1 MCCLQE
7 THFKYNDTGK
17 LKAEGWEK
25 MYDININQM
34 KAGVAKLIPGK
45 VGFKAKKI
53 TRG

>member
-7 THFKYNDTGK
+7 THFKYNNTGK
-17 LKAEGWEK
+17 WKAEGWKK
-25 MYDININQM
+25 MYEININQR
-34 KAGVAKLIPGK
+34 KAGVAKLVSGK